1 MKWKKLN
8 STTLHSYK
16 IKRIMN
22 SEKGF
27 SEELQWSRTQQR
39 NKSPWLRVTRNN
51 RLYHQGLQLKLLGTE
66 KNNYVLYIF

>member
-1 MKWKKLN
+1 
-8 STTLHSYK
+8 
-16 IKRIMN
+16 MN

-27 SEELQWSRTQQR
+27 NEELQWSRTHQR

-66 KNNYVLYIF
+66 KITMYYIFFKIKILLFKNEQGTKEY